1 MFEDDLIVILIGIVI
16 GIATAMLM
24 YNVLVSKVYVS
35 GKYITYKDKVYKEV
49 PEEELD
55 NLVILEV
62 NND

>member
-24 YNVLVSKVYVS
+24 YNVLVPEVYVS
-35 GKYITYKDKVYKEV
+35 GKYVTYKDKVYKEV

>member
-35 GKYITYKDKVYKEV
+35 GKYVTYKDKVYKEV